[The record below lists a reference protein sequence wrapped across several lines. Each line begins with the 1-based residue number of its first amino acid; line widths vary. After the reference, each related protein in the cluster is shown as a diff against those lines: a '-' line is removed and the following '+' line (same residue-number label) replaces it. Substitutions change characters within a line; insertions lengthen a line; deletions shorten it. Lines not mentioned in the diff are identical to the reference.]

1 MMMAAMAAMM
11 TTTADASGFTAGG
24 AALAG
29 AFTEGGGAM
38 VLIEFTP
45 MSANVWQAFPQ
56 VLSFSGTLAWQ
67 RREQIYEE
75 QE

>member
-1 MMMAAMAAMM
+1 MMTAAMAATM
-11 TTTADASGFTAGG
+11 TTTAEASGFAAGG

-29 AFTEGGGAM
+29 AFTGGGGAM

-56 VLSFSGTLAWQ
+56 GLSFRRIVEWQ
-67 RREQIYEE
+67 SRGKKI
-75 QE
+75 